1 MIYKKCRRFYN
12 GFNEFIINT
21 VYDQIYLKI
30 VMIYTVQRVYTFHIM
45 NMIKQYIWLCSAYD
59 AILYLNEFRF
69 PKLQVHVYTLSHI
82 FQKFSR
88 HFELHPLCS
97 AGPRQKTWCINHLI
111 FHVSVFVLRGFIIL
125 LYFQI
130 FLNVKVYVI
139 LCLTILWTI
148 QLYIDIKWISKKLFI
163 HIFVVLFF
171 NIKWFSK

>member
-45 NMIKQYIWLCSAYD
+45 NMIKNIYICVRQT
-59 AILYLNEFRF
+59 INEFRF
-69 PKLQVHVYTLSHI
+69 PKIQVHVYTLSLI

-97 AGPRQKTWCINHLI
+97 AGPRQKHDAL
-111 FHVSVFVLRGFIIL
+111 IIL
-125 LYFQI
+125 FFMCPCLFYVDSLFSSISRYSLMLRSMLY
-130 FLNVKVYVI
+130 YVSRYFEQSNCI
-139 LCLTILWTI
+139 
-148 QLYIDIKWISKKLFI
+148 
-163 HIFVVLFF
+163 
-171 NIKWFSK
+171 

>member
-45 NMIKQYIWLCSAYD
+45 NMIKQYIWLCSVYD

-69 PKLQVHVYTLSHI
+69 PKLQVHVYTLSLI

-97 AGPRQKTWCINHLI
+97 AGPRQKHDAL
-111 FHVSVFVLRGFIIL
+111 IIL
-125 LYFQI
+125 FFMCPCLFYVDSLFSSISRYSLMLRSMLY
-130 FLNVKVYVI
+130 YVSRYFEQSNCI
-139 LCLTILWTI
+139 
-148 QLYIDIKWISKKLFI
+148 
-163 HIFVVLFF
+163 
-171 NIKWFSK
+171 

>member
-69 PKLQVHVYTLSHI
+69 PKLQVHVYTLSLI

-97 AGPRQKTWCINHLI
+97 AGPRQKHDAL
-111 FHVSVFVLRGFIIL
+111 IIL
-125 LYFQI
+125 FFMCPCLF
-130 FLNVKVYVI
+130 YV
-139 LCLTILWTI
+139 
-148 QLYIDIKWISKKLFI
+148 DS
-163 HIFVVLFF
+163 LFF
-171 NIKWFSK
+171 SISRYSLMLRSMLYYVSRYFEQSNCI

>member
-30 VMIYTVQRVYTFHIM
+30 VMIYTVQRVYISYYEYD
-45 NMIKQYIWLCSAYD
+45 KKYIWLCSAND

-69 PKLQVHVYTLSHI
+69 PKLQVHVYTLWLI

-97 AGPRQKTWCINHLI
+97 AGPRQKHDAL
-111 FHVSVFVLRGFIIL
+111 IIL
-125 LYFQI
+125 FFMCPCLFYVDSLFSSISRYSLMLRSMLY
-130 FLNVKVYVI
+130 YVSRYFEQSN
-139 LCLTILWTI
+139 C
-148 QLYIDIKWISKKLFI
+148 IDIKWISKKLFT
-163 HIFVVLFF
+163 HVFVVLIF
-171 NIKWFSK
+171 NIKWFSN

>member
-1 MIYKKCRRFYN
+1 
-12 GFNEFIINT
+12 
-21 VYDQIYLKI
+21 
-30 VMIYTVQRVYTFHIM
+30 M
-45 NMIKQYIWLCSAYD
+45 NMIKNIYDCVKFGKRCDFIFKRISVSKVTGTCIYIVAHISKVFTTLWIAPIMKCRSA
-59 AILYLNEFRF
+59 
-69 PKLQVHVYTLSHI
+69 T
-82 FQKFSR
+82 
-88 HFELHPLCS
+88 
-97 AGPRQKTWCINHLI
+97 KTWCINHLI

-125 LYFQI
+125 LYFLI